1 MKDTRRRYPN
11 IAELGLHGES
21 LGAFTTIEALAYEPL
36 DGNTVPILLI
46 HGDVD
51 ATVSP
56 RDARELYERAEG
68 KRELQHRRVLFP
80 RPQTPQVGLLGRLDR
95 GPWVIHDLASWRP
108 SPGFLFTRS
117 SSSRFRFASGLSPRF
132 RFTSEP
138 SPRFRFARG
147 LVPDFAFHE
156 EKITEILPNR
166 TCFAAPCPRETDSRG
181 RSTRETETREKLPR
195 KSNALAN
202 A

>member
-68 KRELQHRRVLFP
+68 KCELHYVAGTDHAESVLLAPDEYREV
-80 RPQTPQVGLLGRLDR
+80 V
-95 GPWVIHDLASWRP
+95 AS
-108 SPGFLFTRS
+108 FL
-117 SSSRFRFASGLSPRF
+117 
-132 RFTSEP
+132 
-138 SPRFRFARG
+138 
-147 LVPDFAFHE
+147 
-156 EKITEILPNR
+156 
-166 TCFAAPCPRETDSRG
+166 ETDRHS
-181 RSTRETETREKLPR
+181 
-195 KSNALAN
+195 
-202 A
+202 